1 MSRYQEIAD
10 DLRARIEAG
19 EFPVGAQLPGISAL
33 QQHYGVRG
41 LNTIRAA
48 QQRLVEEGILRTQQ
62 GVGAFVVG
70 TESRREVDLVAAIT
84 AARHTLG
91 TVLEALATQR
101 AQAQPERRV
110 RVRVH
115 DNDGRW
121 AIRTA
126 HEPWWTV
133 STHTKESPP
142 VQVIDDWFGPG
153 WRELTTVKS
162 KEVT

>member
-1 MSRYQEIAD
+1 MSRYHEIAD
-10 DLRARIEAG
+10 DLHARIQAG
-19 EFPVGAQLPGISAL
+19 EFPVGSQLPGIAAL
-33 QQHYGVRG
+33 QQHYDVRG

-84 AARHTLG
+84 AARDTLG
-91 TVLEALATQR
+91 IVLEVLATQR
-101 AQAQPERRV
+101 TRAEPEQRL

-121 AIRTA
+121 AIRA
-126 HEPWWTV
+126 SSEPWWTV
-133 STHTKESPP
+133 STHSEEGLP
-142 VQVIDDWFGPG
+142 VQVADDWFGPG
-153 WRELTTVKS
+153 WREPTLS
-162 KEVT
+162 S